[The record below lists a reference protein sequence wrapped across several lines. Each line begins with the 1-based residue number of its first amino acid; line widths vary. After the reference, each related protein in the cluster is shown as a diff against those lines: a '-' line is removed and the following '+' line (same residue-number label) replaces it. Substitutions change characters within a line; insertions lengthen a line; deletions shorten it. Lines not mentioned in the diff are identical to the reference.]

1 MRPSYS
7 SGVLHMTQFDS
18 STQVASSASHS
29 QETSGTGGPQSTS
42 ERVGIEIESTFCP
55 TEAESP
61 FDTTEWELRT
71 AAIKG
76 ENGQLLF
83 EQAACEIPAAWSQLA
98 TNVVVSKYFYG
109 EIHTPEREHSVK
121 QLIHRVARTISDW
134 GIADGYFKTPE
145 DGENFYRD
153 LAWLCVHQHGA
164 FNSPVWFNV
173 GLYHQ
178 YGVQGAKCNWRW
190 DEASRD
196 VTQPDNPYEYPQGS
210 ACFIQSVQDNM
221 EDIMELARSEAM
233 LFKFGSGTGT
243 DLTTLRSQKE
253 KLSGGGS
260 PSGPLSFMRV
270 YDQIAGVVKSGGKT
284 RRAAKMQ
291 SLKVF
296 HPDIMDFIECKSREE
311 KKARVLIE
319 KGGYDANFNGEAYSS
334 ILFQN
339 ANLSVRLTDEF
350 MEAVERNDSWTT
362 RWVTD
367 SSKAGPTY
375 KANEIMDRMSQCA
388 WQCGDP
394 GVQYD
399 TTINRWHT
407 CPNSGRINA
416 SNPCSEYMF
425 LDDTACNLASIN
437 LMKFRKPDGEFDV
450 ERFAAACRVFLIA
463 QEILVDH
470 ASYPTARI
478 AKNSHLYRPL
488 GLGYSN
494 LGSLLMADGMAYDS
508 DAGRGL
514 CGALT
519 AILHGAANRTS
530 AELAGAVGPFEGF
543 AANREPMLRVMQM
556 HRDAVEEIDEACP
569 APLRDA
575 ARQIWDDVLA
585 EGRQHGYRNAQAT
598 VLAPTGTISFLM
610 DCDTTGI
617 EPDIA
622 LVKYKQLAGGGMLK
636 IVNQTVP
643 LALRKLGYEEPA
655 IEKILAYID
664 KNDTIEDCP
673 EIQDEHLTVFDCAFK
688 PRLGKRSINWEAHIK
703 MMAAAQPFLSGA
715 ISKTVNMPRETT
727 PEDIAGAYVEGWRLG
742 LKAIAIYRD
751 GSKESQPLSTSTE
764 SDKNAEK
771 VVAAPR
777 RERLPDTRRS
787 VTHKFNVGGHEGYIT
802 VGLYDDGRPGE
813 LFITMAKEGSTIGGL
828 MDSFGTAVSMSLQ
841 YGVPL
846 EVYTKKFSH
855 TRFEPWGYTKNPDI
869 PVAKSLVDYIFRW
882 MGTEFLPGYREANR
896 PAGSSSGGEATAG
909 EDGESESKPAATKAS
924 GHANGQ
930 EATNGKHNASG
941 QISTSR
947 GRHPSGRNGKA
958 NVTARAATLS
968 APKRKGTDG
977 TTAALL
983 ERAGLKMV
991 ENPEA
996 SADDR
1001 QSQFAKFQIDA
1012 PACDNCGS
1020 ITVRNGNCY
1029 LCHNCGNSMGCS

>member
-1 MRPSYS
+1 
-7 SGVLHMTQFDS
+7 MTQFDS

-29 QETSGTGGPQSTS
+29 QENSESGGPHSTP
-42 ERVGIEIESTFCP
+42 ERVAIEIESTFCP
-55 TEAESP
+55 TEVESP

-173 GLYHQ
+173 GLFHQ
-178 YGVQGAKCNWRW
+178 YGVQGSKCNWCW

-296 HPDIMDFIECKSREE
+296 HPDIMDFIECKSKEE

-508 DAGRGL
+508 DAGRGI

-530 AELAGAVGPFEGF
+530 AELASAVGPFEGF

-556 HRDAVEEIDEACP
+556 HRDAVEKIDDACP
-569 APLRDA
+569 THLRDA

-585 EGRQHGYRNAQAT
+585 DGRQHGYRNAQAT

-643 LALRKLGYEEPA
+643 LALRKLGYDEPA
-655 IEKILAYID
+655 VENILAYID

-673 EIQDEHLTVFDCAFK
+673 EIRDEHLTVFDCAFK
-688 PRLGKRSINWEAHIK
+688 PRLGKRSIAWEAHIK

-764 SDKNAEK
+764 GDKNAEK
-771 VVAAPR
+771 AVAAPR

-909 EDGESESKPAATKAS
+909 DDGESESKPAATK
-924 GHANGQ
+924 
-930 EATNGKHNASG
+930 
-941 QISTSR
+941 
-947 GRHPSGRNGKA
+947 
-958 NVTARAATLS
+958 
-968 APKRKGTDG
+968 
-977 TTAALL
+977 
-983 ERAGLKMV
+983 
-991 ENPEA
+991 
-996 SADDR
+996 
-1001 QSQFAKFQIDA
+1001 
-1012 PACDNCGS
+1012 
-1020 ITVRNGNCY
+1020 
-1029 LCHNCGNSMGCS
+1029 